1 MESFQG
7 QGQVQ
12 ILEYSVFSGHMAWF
26 PGWFQDNSESWY
38 LSSTFEPWFFPE
50 DGKWKSRSMNMI
62 PVAQSFS
69 YQPTFVFRDGLFSWC
84 SFIFSNYSCTRSP
97 LQATL
102 HNKLTDIYVTFAFSP
117 SKLGQVLDILPQ
129 QKSHESCLKMTGIH
143 DILIIYLFSWT
154 MPVGMWDLSSSSRDW
169 NHALC
174 IGIMESQS
182 LDGQGSPWPY
192 TFEKPTNDV
201 CHGWFSSTSRKYC
214 FPWKDAQHHSLLEKC
229 KSKLQWGITSHLQKG
244 HHQKIHKQ

>member
-12 ILEYSVFSGHMAWF
+12 ILVFSVFAGHMAWF

-84 SFIFSNYSCTRSP
+84 SFIFSSYSCTRSP

-129 QKSHESCLKMTGIH
+129 QKSHESCSENDWYPWYFDH
-143 DILIIYLFSWT
+143 ILFFFDHASWHVGSQFLFQGLN
-154 MPVGMWDLSSSSRDW
+154 PCPLRW
-169 NHALC
+169 NHGVS
-174 IGIMESQS
+174 ITG
-182 LDGQGSPWPY
+182 WP
-192 TFEKPTNDV
+192 
-201 CHGWFSSTSRKYC
+201 G
-214 FPWKDAQHHSLLEKC
+214 
-229 KSKLQWGITSHLQKG
+229 KSHFCGF
-244 HHQKIHKQ
+244 

>member
-7 QGQVQ
+7 QDQVE
-12 ILEYSVFSGHMAWF
+12 ILVFSVFAGHMAWF

-69 YQPTFVFRDGLFSWC
+69 YQPTFVFRDGLFSRC
-84 SFIFSNYSCTRSP
+84 SFIFSSYSCTRSP

-129 QKSHESCLKMTGIH
+129 QKSQEFCSENDWYPWYFDHI
-143 DILIIYLFSWT
+143 LFSWT

-169 NHALC
+169 THALC
-174 IGIMESQS
+174 GGIMESQS
-182 LDGQGSPWPY
+182 LDGQGSP
-192 TFEKPTNDV
+192 TFVVFKTKEINE
-201 CHGWFSSTSRKYC
+201 
-214 FPWKDAQHHSLLEKC
+214 QMHS
-229 KSKLQWGITSHLQKG
+229 I
-244 HHQKIHKQ
+244 